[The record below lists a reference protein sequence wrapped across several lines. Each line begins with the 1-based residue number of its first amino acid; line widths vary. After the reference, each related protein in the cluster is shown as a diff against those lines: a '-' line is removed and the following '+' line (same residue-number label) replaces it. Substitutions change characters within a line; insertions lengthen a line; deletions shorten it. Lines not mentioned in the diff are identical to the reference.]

1 MPNPGGDANCGGLP
15 RHRRAA
21 GERRQ
26 LMPHDAAAARQ
37 LVIAADLPALKVATY
52 NIHTC
57 VGIDRRHDPARIAA
71 VLREIDAD
79 IVSLQEVDAKSR
91 FGRQFDQWAFLAAAT
106 GRNMVPSGASRQ
118 HRGRFGNAILSR
130 FPALSV
136 RSIDL
141 SIGGYEPRSAIDVDL
156 LVGDR
161 VLRVVGTH
169 FGLRAG
175 ERQLQANRLLAAL
188 AEPLPAHRPRAAA
201 ILVMGDLNEWR
212 GQGGSIRALD
222 RRLGESLLPRSFPSW
237 LPVLPLDRIYA
248 GEPAALRDVA
258 VYRSP
263 LARVASDHLPVVAEF
278 CWSGPQAPN
287 GVAHGASRAPRRKK
301 PVNGSPTAA
310 EGAAVPLRLARWRE
324 KAGLAVGR
332 GRRGAH

>member
-1 MPNPGGDANCGGLP
+1 M
-15 RHRRAA
+15 
-21 GERRQ
+21 
-26 LMPHDAAAARQ
+26 MPHDNAAACQ
-37 LVIAADLPALKVATY
+37 LVVAADIPALRVATY

-91 FGRQFDQWAFLAAAT
+91 FGRHVDQWAFLAAAT
-106 GRNMVPSGASRQ
+106 GRHIVPSAASRQ
-118 HRGRFGNAILSR
+118 HRGRFGNAILTR

-175 ERQLQANRLLAAL
+175 
-188 AEPLPAHRPRAAA
+188 
-201 ILVMGDLNEWR
+201 
-212 GQGGSIRALD
+212 
-222 RRLGESLLPRSFPSW
+222 
-237 LPVLPLDRIYA
+237 
-248 GEPAALRDVA
+248 
-258 VYRSP
+258 
-263 LARVASDHLPVVAEF
+263 
-278 CWSGPQAPN
+278 
-287 GVAHGASRAPRRKK
+287 
-301 PVNGSPTAA
+301 
-310 EGAAVPLRLARWRE
+310 
-324 KAGLAVGR
+324 
-332 GRRGAH
+332 